1 MFVLQ
6 KTYDELL
13 TRTNYYQEAFIELQ
27 LRWNALVEKINNKGG
42 EEFLENAV
50 LPQNDTTFSKEEL
63 REILIHLHPDKH
75 HGSKRATKIFQFVS
89 EVYKNV

>member
-13 TRTNYYQEAFIELQ
+13 TRTHCYQEAFVELQ
-27 LRWNALVEKINNKGG
+27 LRWNALVEKINSKGG
-42 EEFLENAV
+42 EEFLENAIF
-50 LPQNDTTFSKEEL
+50 PQNNAVFSKEDL

-75 HGSKRATKIFQFVS
+75 NGSKRATKIFQLVS
-89 EVYKNV
+89 EVYKSV